1 MAGGGGA
8 VDQGNEAL
16 RGQVAQNFELDES
29 DGELGGDEGSEAAE
43 DVESSGQ
50 EEAVDR
56 TEDDDLLGN
65 IEKFMRD
72 SERADQTQPKK
83 GQAKAPPQTQPQT
96 RPDRYEQDQRGN
108 IIDPK
113 TGQVVAK
120 AGAEARLYMDG
131 RKAKMDAYQAGVQ
144 NQQLRGYVQQAVG
157 FINQYKAQLDG
168 MREANSHSERLGV
181 TPQETM
187 QAVEFVS
194 RLKKGGPDAIGAIKE
209 ILTRAAAAGIDVA
222 SLGAGG
228 SAIDV
233 KSLVDGIRAEFAP
246 IRQDIDAQKAS
257 VQRQREQEAQQE
269 QQWNKAAEVTL
280 NFFQNAPEAVP
291 YAKVIEAGLRDPRF
305 RGWTIREV
313 WQHIQLHLAK
323 NGANGSGSN
332 ESSHR
337 SGSEPIPRGGRIPSG
352 ATYDALRPAP
362 VNMRFED
369 LVNEV
374 LDQAGYTR

>member
-1 MAGGGGA
+1 MAGGT
-8 VDQGNEAL
+8 VDQGNSEL
-16 RGQVAQNFELDES
+16 RGQVAQNFELDEG
-29 DGELGGDEGSEAAE
+29 DGEVGGDEGAEASE
-43 DVESSGQ
+43 DVESGGQ

-56 TEDDDLLGN
+56 TGDDELLGN

-72 SERADQTQPKK
+72 SERVDQTKPQKGK
-83 GQAKAPPQTQPQT
+83 GQPQPPQPQT

-157 FINQYKAQLDG
+157 FIQQYRAQLEG
-168 MREANSHSERLGV
+168 LREAHSAGERMGV
-181 TPQETM
+181 TPQETA
-187 QAVEFVS
+187 QAVEFVA

-228 SAIDV
+228 SALDV
-233 KSLVDGIRAEFAP
+233 KSLIDGIRAEFAP
-246 IRQDIDAQKAS
+246 IRQDIDAQKAAVS
-257 VQRQREQEAQQE
+257 QQREQAVHQE
-269 QQWNKAAEVTL
+269 QQWNRAAEITL

-313 WQHIQLHLAK
+313 WQHIQLHLARNGT
-323 NGANGSGSN
+323 NGAAN

-337 SGSEPIPRGGRIPSG
+337 SGSEPIPRGGRTPPG
-352 ATYDALRPAP
+352 ASYDALRPAP